1 MSAPIGAV
9 GVAAALAFAAPSPR
23 AAVVEVEPLTVEG
36 TLAEQSVAS
45 TNDAVVQGLSRA
57 SLTARATC
65 TDPSC
70 EGADFVVTGT
80 LTIVDRDYAV
90 RLEVRRPDDDAV
102 VASTEG
108 FCELCGVNEAI
119 EMIEGR
125 AAVLA
130 PKIEQLDA
138 SIPVLVF
145 ESTPPGVEI
154 TVDAASQ
161 GITPVA
167 VQTEPGSHLVEA
179 TKPGFMPQSFE
190 VQAIDGV
197 EQKISVRLVPL
208 PSEPPPNGR
217 VLRIAGVAGLSASV
231 VALGAG
237 VPLLVLHGRPY
248 ERTCNADPTGRC
260 QFDYDTQTGGIVGTA
275 IGGALAVT
283 GAVLLGIGI
292 RRGKQV
298 EALSVGPGGIRLR
311 F

>member
-1 MSAPIGAV
+1 MSV
-9 GVAAALAFAAPSPR
+9 LALALLLSAPSPR
-23 AAVVEVEPLTVEG
+23 AAAVEVEALGIEG
-36 TLAEQSVAS
+36 ALAEQSVAS
-45 TNDAVVQGLSRA
+45 ANDAVVQGLSRA
-57 SLTARATC
+57 SLDVRGSCADSSC
-65 TDPSC
+65 DPP
-70 EGADFVVTGT
+70 DFIVTGA

-90 RLEVRRPDDDAV
+90 RLEVRRPDDPAV

-108 FCELCGVNEAI
+108 FCELCGVEEAI

-130 PKIEQLDA
+130 PKLEQLDA
-138 SIPVLVF
+138 SAPVLMF

-154 TVDAASQ
+154 VLDSASQ

-179 TKPGFMPQSFE
+179 NKPGYMPQSFE
-190 VQAIDGV
+190 VQAVDGV
-197 EQKISVRLVPL
+197 EQKISLRLVPL

-217 VLRIAGVAGLSASV
+217 VLRIAGVASLSASV
-231 VALGAG
+231 VALAAG

-248 ERTCNADPTGRC
+248 EETCNADATGRC

-275 IGGALAVT
+275 IGGALAAT
-283 GAVLLGIGI
+283 GAVLLGVGI
-292 RRGKQV
+292 RRGKRV
-298 EALSVGPGGIRLR
+298 EALSVGPGGVRLR